1 MLDRIAADTVLV
13 LHFAFVVFV
22 VLGGALVLR
31 WPRLAWIH
39 LPAVIWGA
47 LVEVNG
53 WICPLTPL
61 EVALRRASG
70 EAGYAGDF
78 LEHYLVALLYPEGL
92 TRATQIILASVVVAI
107 SVVIYTAALL
117 RSRRYRGSA

>member
-1 MLDRIAADTVLV
+1 MLDRIAADAVLV

-31 WPRLAWIH
+31 WPKLAWIH
-39 LPAVIWGA
+39 LPAVVWAA

-61 EVALRRASG
+61 EVSFRKASG

-92 TRATQIILASVVVAI
+92 TRATQIGLGIALVAINVAIYAVVA
-107 SVVIYTAALL
+107 
-117 RSRRYRGSA
+117 RRTLPGRRA

>member
-1 MLDRIAADTVLV
+1 MLDRIAADAVLV

-31 WPRLAWIH
+31 WPKLAWIH
-39 LPAVIWGA
+39 LPAVLWAA
-47 LVEVNG
+47 LVEVNA

-61 EVALRRASG
+61 EVSFRKASG

-92 TRATQIILASVVVAI
+92 TRATQIGLGIAVVAI
-107 SVVIYTAALL
+107 NVAIYALVARRAM
-117 RSRRYRGSA
+117 RSRRT